1 MILENSMQEFLLVVD
16 GLNVTCDKTL
26 ICFNSLRAVIE

>member
-1 MILENSMQEFLLVVD
+1 LFD